1 MVREQEVVASNL
13 VREVPDNLV
22 REVPDNLVREVPGYS
37 AQTRGDATAY
47 ARYLAGMDASMKQK
61 VALTAAHLLGEG
73 RVADMGSGSGG
84 GSEAL
89 AALYP
94 RLQVI
99 GVDVSREQ
107 VAHARARC
115 AERPNLSFV
124 VGDAAAMVF
133 EPGSLD
139 GIFDSSMLHHVT
151 SFNGYDRGRVR
162 AALEA
167 QVAQLRANG
176 VLIVRD
182 FVDPGPGEVLLD
194 LRDDDGEPGD
204 DPRTCTTAALFRR
217 FAREFRALAP
227 EGQRGFTYGDEGA
240 PRPGWR
246 RFRVTRTLAAEL
258 ILRKDYREDWA
269 LEVQEEYTYATQ
281 AELEALFAALGLRV
295 LASTPL
301 WNPWIVRHRYD
312 GKVELRDALSGEP
325 EDPPPTNYLIVGEK
339 VAPGQGVA
347 FRTTPSAAEPSF
359 LRFAYYRD
367 LSTGRV
373 LDLVRRP
380 HDTLDVVPYFV
391 QDGHA
396 YLLARLG
403 YPRPILAVDA
413 GAEPPLDGA
422 RAPHYVTEPIVV
434 VRRDEPLA
442 EKVEEALVQR
452 AGLEAR
458 QIERFHRGSTYYP
471 SPGGL
476 AEEVRAYHVEIEPVF
491 VDQPLAGSSETT
503 TAGRIGAIEAC
514 QILRAAQV
522 GGLPDARLELNAYA
536 ILSALGLDRGPW
548 IGESIALGEGDAAA
562 PASATTVDALL
573 ARPQRRRFE
582 RVDARE
588 SRGFLGLSV
597 VDVEELDAAGA
608 VVARTR
614 REYVAPVPLSR
625 HTVACAVLRRAGGRV
640 WIGLQDHDLPA
651 AQIFAGSSAILV
663 APAWRLPRAVKTP
676 RALAPWL
683 AERLSTELGVTVERS
698 WALGGRYHPSAGAT
712 PEVVYPRAVEVSG
725 DGALAWVP
733 LDDLRAQ
740 LDRIT
745 DGHLRVVALR
755 AAHALD
761 GA

>member
-1 MVREQEVVASNL
+1 MVREEDLATPVSGTRRTGLSETPPSSANAAPYASQ
-13 VREVPDNLV
+13 
-22 REVPDNLVREVPGYS
+22 
-37 AQTRGDATAY
+37 ARGDAGAY

-73 RVADMGSGSGG
+73 RVADMGSGSGA

-94 RLQVI
+94 RLEVI
-99 GVDVSREQ
+99 GVDVSPQQ
-107 VAHARARC
+107 VAHASARC
-115 AERPNLSFV
+115 ATRPNLRFV
-124 VGDAAAMVF
+124 VGDAAAAVF
-133 EPGSLD
+133 EPESLD
-139 GIFDSSMLHHVT
+139 GVFDSSMLHHVT
-151 SFNGYDRGRVR
+151 SFNGYDRARVR
-162 AALEA
+162 AALAA
-167 QVAQLRANG
+167 QVVSLRPNG

-194 LRDDDGEPGD
+194 LREDDGDAGD
-204 DPRTCTTAALFRR
+204 DPRACSSAALFRR
-217 FAREFRALAP
+217 FAREFRSLAP
-227 EGQRGFTYGDEGA
+227 AERRGFVFGDEGS

-246 RFRVTRTLAAEL
+246 RFRVARTLAAEM

-281 AELEALFAALGLRV
+281 AELEALFASLGLRV

-301 WNPWIVRHRYD
+301 WNPWIVRNRYD
-312 GKVELRDALSGEP
+312 GQVELRDTITGEQ
-325 EDPPPTNYLIVGEK
+325 EDYPPTNYLIVGER
-339 VAPGQGVA
+339 VRPGEGVV
-347 FRTTPSAAEPSF
+347 FRTRASPAPPSF
-359 LRFAYYRD
+359 LALSYYRD
-367 LSTGRV
+367 RSTGKV

-413 GAEPPLDGA
+413 ASEPPLDGA

-442 EKVEEALVQR
+442 EKVEEALVTR
-452 AGLEAR
+452 AGLEPGQLR
-458 QIERFHRGSTYYP
+458 SFERRSTYYP

-491 VDQPLAGSSETT
+491 VDQPLAGASETS

-522 GGLPDARLELNAYA
+522 GGLPDARLELNAHGLLA
-536 ILSALGLDRGPW
+536 SLGLERGPW
-548 IGESIALGEGDAAA
+548 IGEAIALEEGDALGAGT
-562 PASATTVDALL
+562 SLDALL
-573 ARPQRRRFE
+573 SRPQRRRFE
-582 RVDARE
+582 RVDATE
-588 SRGFLGLSV
+588 SRGFLALSV
-597 VDVEELDAAGA
+597 IDVEELDAAGA

-614 REYVAPVPLSR
+614 REYVTPRPVSR

-651 AQIFAGSSAILV
+651 AQIFEGSSAILV
-663 APAWRLPRAVKTP
+663 APAWRLPHAVKTP
-676 RALAPWL
+676 RALEPWL
-683 AERLSTELGVTVERS
+683 AERLSSELGVTVQRS

-712 PEVVYPRAVEVSG
+712 PEVVYPRALEVTG
-725 DGALAWVP
+725 EGALAWVP
-733 LDDLRAQ
+733 LEELRAQ
-740 LDRIT
+740 IERIA

-755 AAHALD
+755 AAHAL
-761 GA
+761 GV